1 MEPNMDEIKQTV
13 DNKVNTEKR
22 KKIRLDDKILKSLE
36 AHYSGERLELVKR
49 QLDSL
54 FELLEVTEVRYQYS
68 KDYRDGIDSMI
79 GLIIS
84 GKML

>member
-1 MEPNMDEIKQTV
+1 MEPNMDEIKQIV
-13 DNKVNTEKR
+13 DNKQR
-22 KKIRLDDKILKSLE
+22 KIRLDDQILKSLE
-36 AHYSGERLELVKR
+36 THYSGEKLELIKR

-54 FELLEVTEVRYQYS
+54 FELLEVTETRYKYS